1 MEKIAQNRGQRI
13 QPLFPGPIQPLFP
26 GQIHHTY
33 RGPAV
38 YVNKTRQS
46 HANTAQR
53 PSYSDVVRATTH
65 PLQPQPPHH
74 HNHHTHPRQPH
85 RHNRHSQSRQP
96 PQQQYRANDP
106 SFAHLLK
113 LLYRGTQLR
122 HHANN
127 WGTLPKPVEKK
138 IKDLFQ
144 FLTPPVP
151 TDELKSQLE
160 SIRSSIIHE
169 IQTCILTHINTQTT
183 INNKQLR
190 ERTINETDRDAAR
203 GLAERVIR
211 RKYGRKASQQNLNA
225 WLAADLS
232 VMGQGTGTS
241 TQSTN
246 NAESIIQ
253 ATESTNHTESSIVQI
268 TNNTS
273 SDTPQTNRKRR
284 RDSPVSTVSVSNR
297 FSALTDNP
305 DQTESVESEVLTDT
319 DVTNPKKLLARS
331 PQTIRNE
338 NTDANTSNN
347 LTDHFSLQT
356 DFDDTLS
363 MPPPPQCDP
372 LLASQPTISLNR
384 LSLRN
389 SFYHKQTLNKNVF
402 IHDNKP
408 KSNWK
413 LNIKGSPNTVLI
425 TDSNFRLASHDIP
438 IPDDWEIHVYPGS
451 YFAHTA
457 NILKTATIP
466 DCVKDVILAVGINH
480 KNWKFETSTKRDLNK
495 MVAEA
500 NRMNPNVHFLGV
512 STVDLPESIKAINE
526 STRKTF
532 GNHFI
537 PALSKDQVTISPI
550 DPFNIHHNKVTVEKI
565 IKSIQFH
572 LLNFYSE
579 LIPTFDYHN
588 NHYIF

>member
-1 MEKIAQNRGQRI
+1 MEKIAQNLGQRI

-26 GQIHHTY
+26 GPIHHTY

-38 YVNKTRQS
+38 YVNKNRQS

-65 PLQPQPPHH
+65 PFQPQPPHH
-74 HNHHTHPRQPH
+74 HNHHIHPRQPH
-85 RHNRHSQSRQP
+85 RHNHHSQSRQP

-106 SFAHLLK
+106 DFAHLLK

-127 WGTLPKPVEKK
+127 WATLPKPVEKR
-138 IKDLFQ
+138 IRDLFE

-151 TDELKSQLE
+151 TDELKTQLD
-160 SIRSSIIHE
+160 SIQSSIMHDIR
-169 IQTCILTHINTQTT
+169 TCILTHINTQSN

-190 ERTINETDRDAAR
+190 ERKINETDRDAAR

-241 TQSTN
+241 TEPN
-246 NAESIIQ
+246 HAEPIVQ
-253 ATESTNHTESSIVQI
+253 ATTSTNHTESSIIQES
-268 TNNTS
+268 NNTS

-284 RDSPVSTVSVSNR
+284 RDSPVNTLPVSNR
-297 FSALTDNP
+297 FSVLTDDP
-305 DQTESVESEVLTDT
+305 DQIESVESEVLTDT

-331 PQTIRNE
+331 PETIRNI
-338 NTDANTSNN
+338 NIVGNKNVANNN
-347 LTDHFSLQT
+347 PTVDLFSLQT
-356 DFDDTLS
+356 DFDDALS
-363 MPPPPQCDP
+363 MPPPPQCDQ
-372 LLASQPTISLNR
+372 LLASQATISSNR

-389 SFYHKQTLNKNVF
+389 SSYRKQTPNKNVI
-402 IHDNKP
+402 IHDD
-408 KSNWK
+408 KSKSDWK
-413 LNIKGSPNTVLI
+413 LDIKGSPYTVLI

-438 IPDDWEIHVYPGS
+438 IPDDWEIHVYPGN

-457 NILKTATIP
+457 KILKTATIP
-466 DCVKDVILAVGINH
+466 DCVEYLILAVGINH
-480 KNWKFETSTKRDLNK
+480 KGWKFETSTKPDWNK

-500 NRMNPNVHFLGV
+500 KKMKETVLFLGV
-512 STVDLPESIKAINE
+512 STVNPPESIKAINE
-526 STRKTF
+526 NGMRTF
-532 GNHFI
+532 HHNFI
-537 PALSKDQVTISPI
+537 PALPEDQVTISPI
-550 DPFNIHHNKVTVEKI
+550 DPFNVHHDKITVEKI
-565 IKSIQFH
+565 IKSIRIH
-572 LLNFYSE
+572 LQKIY
-579 LIPTFDYHN
+579 PC
-588 NHYIF
+588 